1 MKLEEAK
8 NLVAK
13 IEGDLKR
20 EIYVIIHTY
29 ERNNKK
35 LHLAL
40 TERLR
45 KKAKKAKIWKTP
57 AFLTALK
64 NAEYGFDPDKAR
76 SVGGADGIFLLDR
89 NYIPKNEMMKKIFD
103 RYLDKQNSGI
113 EFIAEKLGTDIDSLL
128 PVRLVSH
135 HLRLLGF
142 LYRSFVDDWLVLVD
156 FDDSE

>member
-8 NLVAK
+8 NLIEK
-13 IEGDLKR
+13 IEEELKR
-20 EIYVIIHTY
+20 ETYVVLHTY
-29 ERNNKK
+29 ERNDKK

-40 TERLR
+40 TERLK
-45 KKAKKAKIWKTP
+45 KKAKKARVWKTS

-89 NYIPKNEMMKKIFD
+89 NYVPKNEMMRKLFD
-103 RYLDKQNSGI
+103 RFLDKPDSGVSS
-113 EFIAEKLGTDIDSLL
+113 IAEKLGTTIDNLL

-142 LYRSFVDDWLVLVD
+142 LYPSSTGDWLVLVD
-156 FDDSE
+156 FDDTK